1 MKAQRDAFGEAL
13 LEAGKENNKLFVVNA
28 DLGGPTKTKYFAKEF
43 PEREVDVGIA
53 EQNGIG
59 VAAGAAK
66 AGLRSFFVS
75 FGVFTA
81 SNYDQIRMSI
91 AYSKSP
97 VVLVGTH
104 AGLIGKDGASHQ
116 ALEEVA
122 LMSSLPGMNIF
133 QPADSIETKQIV
145 NFLAKNE
152 MMAYL
157 RLSRHPQEDVYDK
170 NYKFEFNKA
179 STIFENKESK
189 VVIFSTGYLTTHAL
203 DAAKELS
210 KNGLEVDVVN
220 FSTLNPIDKNTIIKY
235 GKEKELIYTL
245 EDHNINGG
253 LGSRV
258 CEVIAENGLSSKVF
272 RAGMKGFGQSGSP
285 EDLYKKYALDSKSIV
300 NKITK
305 LYNKNC

>member
-13 LEAGKENNKLFVVNA
+13 LKAGKENDKLFVVNA

-43 PEREVDVGIA
+43 PERTVDVEIA

-75 FGVFTA
+75 FGVFTS

-116 ALEEVA
+116 ALEEVS
-122 LMSSLPGMNIF
+122 LMSSLPGMNVF
-133 QPADSIETKQIV
+133 QPADPNETKQIV
-145 NFLAKNE
+145 DFLSKNK

-157 RLSRHPQEDVYDK
+157 RLSRHPQENVHNE

-179 STIFENKESK
+179 TTILENKKSK
-189 VVIFSTGYLTTHAL
+189 VAIFSTGYLTTHAL
-203 DAAKELS
+203 EAAKKLS
-210 KNGLEVDVVN
+210 ESGLEVDVVN
-220 FSTLNPIDKNTIIKY
+220 FSTLSPIDKETIINY
-235 GKEKELIYTL
+235 GKLKKLIYTL

-272 RAGMKGFGQSGSP
+272 RDGMKGFGQSGSP
-285 EDLYKKYALDSKSIV
+285 EDLYKKYELDSYSIKK
-300 NKITK
+300 KIEN
-305 LYNKNC
+305 LVKNGN